1 MDVKNNNPH
10 HLNDRRTNKHVKANI
25 FQCRTEFGNVKGNQ
39 RCNMIAHAKLEL
51 FQKTEDLQ
59 SSKE

>member
-1 MDVKNNNPH
+1 MDVKNNSPH

-25 FQCRTEFGNVKGNQ
+25 FSVGQSLEMSRAI